1 VRPCPPPLD
10 INAATTTTTFLTIC
24 RYFPAIL

>member
-10 INAATTTTTFLTIC
+10 INAATTTTFLTIC